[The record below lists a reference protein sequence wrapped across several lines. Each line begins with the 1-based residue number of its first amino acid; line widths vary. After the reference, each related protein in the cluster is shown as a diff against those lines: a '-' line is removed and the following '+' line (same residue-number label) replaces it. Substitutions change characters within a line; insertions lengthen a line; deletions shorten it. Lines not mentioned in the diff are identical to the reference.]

1 MKFLSND
8 VMVMG
13 GGHVGFAVAAFLS
26 SQGVN
31 VHMFSRR
38 FLPISKTLTIKAIG
52 QVLCGNY
59 QIASFSAQMQ
69 AISAQLGRLPSTVI
83 ICCRGNDLVEYARII
98 SRHVYSEMN
107 IVLFCGSRLDDWV
120 FRQQLLSSG
129 VLESKMPA
137 VASATSSPFCCCLQS
152 DTTVEIKAKKGQ
164 VCISA
169 QTPTMTERIFNTLQ
183 AWFSNLKIAGS
194 SLEVALEKRN
204 DITHIPLM
212 LTSARTLEKGES
224 HLFYHE
230 VGPRS
235 VNLIVALDNERL
247 KIGQAYG
254 LKLDD
259 WMSWHQAEYHTS
271 GLSIYENLQQ
281 TSAYQHSFMDT
292 IDDRYLTED
301 VPYGAV
307 PLQSLAR
314 IAGVQTPVLDG
325 CIALVSQLI
334 DMPVPAWT
342 AELLGIARLT
352 PTQILELLS
361 SSWVKQPLYLPPPSL
376 LSPLAQS
383 TLQSDKE
390 IENVKI

>member
-1 MKFLSND
+1 MKSLSN
-8 VMVMG
+8 VIVMG

-26 SQGVN
+26 SQGVK
-31 VHMFSRR
+31 VHLFSRR
-38 FLPISKTLTIKAIG
+38 LLPITKTLTIKAIG

-59 QIASFSAQMQ
+59 QIASFSAQIQ
-69 AISAQLGRLPSTVI
+69 AIAAQLGQLPPTVI

-98 SRHVYSEMN
+98 SRYVYSEMN

-129 VLESKMPA
+129 VLESQMPA
-137 VASATSSPFCCCLQS
+137 VASATTSPFCCCLQS
-152 DTTVEIKAKKGQ
+152 DSTVEIKAKKGQ

-169 QTPTMTERIFNTLQ
+169 QTPTLTERIFNTLQ
-183 AWFSNLKIAGS
+183 PWFTNLKIAGS
-194 SLEVALEKRN
+194 SLEVALEKEN

-212 LTSARTLEKGES
+212 LTSARTLEKGEP

-230 VGPRS
+230 VGPRT
-235 VNLIVALDNERL
+235 VGLIVALDNERL

-254 LKLDD
+254 LKLRD
-259 WMSWHQAEYHTS
+259 WISWHQAQYHTS

-292 IDDRYLTED
+292 LDDRYLTED

-307 PLQSLAR
+307 PLQTLAR

-325 CIALVSQLI
+325 CIALASQLI
-334 DMPVPAWT
+334 DMPAPAWT
-342 AELLGIARLT
+342 AELLGIAGLN
-352 PTQILELLS
+352 PTQVSALLS
-361 SSWVKQPLYLPPPSL
+361 SSWVKQPLYLPPASL
-376 LSPLAQS
+376 LSHLAQPTS
-383 TLQSDKE
+383 QSDKK
-390 IENVKI
+390 IENVEV